1 MPSEMRPAKSWRTLG
16 DYVRGLEVAGKLVR
30 VSVPVNKDTELH
42 PLVRLQFRGLAEKD
56 RKAFLFENVVDSQG
70 RSYDIPVLLGAMA
83 GSAEIYALGMGCSIE
98 EIPGKWADALAHPL
112 ACQLTDRA
120 PCQEI
125 RILGAELE
133 KAGCGLGRLPV
144 PISTPGFDN
153 APYTTASHWVTRHPD
168 TGLHNVGNYRGMI
181 KSENRI
187 GVLPSTLGFGM
198 RGHLDRWREKGHE
211 RVPAAII
218 IGAPPHVAFTA
229 VTRVPEEMCE
239 YDVAG
244 ALVGEPLQLVRCLT
258 QDIMVP
264 AEAEI
269 VIEGTVP
276 TGFLEIEGAFGEY
289 PGYMAKRDYSFYMDV
304 SCITMRK
311 NPIYLAILSQLPPSE
326 SSKMRQIGRAA
337 AAKKMLQDSGFQN
350 VLDVN
355 YLECAGS
362 DSVVVVKLKK
372 EKSDDGKRMLYAL
385 ARKFIGKVAIAVDE
399 DINIYELEHVMWA
412 VGWRSQPYRD
422 VDVLDA
428 PLSALD
434 PSVTPPEAARGL
446 VDPSAPPRSSALLID
461 ATMPWPYPPLSLPK
475 KEFMEGAVKLW
486 ESLQL
491 PSLQLK
497 DPWYGRDFGLYSEEE
512 AEEAILAV
520 QGRHY
525 ETGGKFL
532 KSRRTF

>member
-1 MPSEMRPAKSWRTLG
+1 MVTQPRSASSWRTLG
-16 DYVRGLEVAGKLVR
+16 DYVRGLEAAGKLVR
-30 VSVPVNKDTELH
+30 VTVPVNKDTELH
-42 PLVRLQFRGLAEKD
+42 PLVRLQFRGLQEKD
-56 RKAFLFENVVDSQG
+56 RKAFLFENVVDAQG

-83 GSAEIYALGMGCSIE
+83 GSADIYALGMGCSVE
-98 EIPGKWADALAHPL
+98 EIPERWGRALAAPL
-112 ACQLTDRA
+112 AAERVEWG

-125 RILGAELE
+125 RISGDELE
-133 KAGCGLGRLPV
+133 QTGRGLGRLPV

-153 APYTTASHWVTRHPD
+153 APYTTASHWVTKHPE

-181 KSENRI
+181 KAENRI

-198 RGHLDRWREKGHE
+198 RAHLDRWRDKGHA

-229 VTRVPEEMCE
+229 VTRVPEDMCE

-244 ALVGEPLQLVRCLT
+244 ALAGEPLQLVRCVT
-258 QDIMVP
+258 QDILVP

-276 TGFLEIEGAFGEY
+276 IDLLEIEGAFGEY

-304 SCITMRK
+304 TCITMRRD
-311 NPIYLAILSQLPPSE
+311 PIYLAILSQLPPSE

-337 AAKKMLQDSGFQN
+337 AAKKMLRDSGFN
-350 VLDVN
+350 VLDVH

-372 EKSDDGKRMLYAL
+372 EKPADGKNVLNAL
-385 ARKFIGKVAIAVDE
+385 AQKFIGKVAIAVDE
-399 DINIYELEHVMWA
+399 DINIYEPEHVLWA

-422 VDVLDA
+422 VEVLDA
-428 PLSALD
+428 PLSSLD
-434 PSVTPPEAARGL
+434 PSVTPPDAVRGL
-446 VDPSAPPRSSALLID
+446 VDVAGPPRSSALLID
-461 ATMPWPYPPLSLPK
+461 ATMPWPYPPLSLPRK
-475 KEFMEGAVKLW
+475 DFMENAIKLW

-491 PSLQLK
+491 PALKLK
-497 DPWYGRDFGLYSEEE
+497 DPWYGRAFGLYSDEE
-512 AEEAILAV
+512 AAEAELAV

-525 ETGGKFL
+525 ETGLKFL
-532 KSRRTF
+532 RSRRPF